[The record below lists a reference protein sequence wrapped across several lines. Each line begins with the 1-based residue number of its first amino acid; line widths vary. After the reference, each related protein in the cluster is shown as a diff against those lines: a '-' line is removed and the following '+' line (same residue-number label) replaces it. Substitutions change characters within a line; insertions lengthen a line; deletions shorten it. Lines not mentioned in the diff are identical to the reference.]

1 MTAQQTRLAR
11 VLANQETGNR
21 ASPLDVFRLA
31 RRQWLKGERLN
42 LAELAKQAG
51 IGRATLFRWIG
62 SKDLLVQEILW
73 SLYEPIFDQAVL
85 NTANFSGP
93 EHIVATHRRVMRDV
107 LLAEPM
113 QRFIQQ
119 DPEYAIRLLTSSSSL
134 LHERIVAK
142 TRQHLEAEVE
152 KGTLSL
158 PIPAQRFAEILTRI
172 NKSLMYSD
180 IAEDYS
186 QAIDEAC
193 TLMSLLLDRKIQ

>member
-1 MTAQQTRLAR
+1 MTAQPTRLAR
-11 VLANQETGNR
+11 VLAQEETGNR
-21 ASPLDVFRLA
+21 ATPLDVFRMA
-31 RRQWLKGERLN
+31 RGHWLKGERIN
-42 LAELAKQAG
+42 LAELAKEAG

-73 SLYEPIFDQAVL
+73 SLYEPIFDEAVIR
-85 NTANFSGP
+85 AGGSGP
-93 EHIVATHRRVMRDV
+93 EHVVETHRKVIRDV

-113 QRFIQQ
+113 QRFIQE
-119 DPEYAIRLLTSSSSL
+119 DPEYAIRLLTSSTSV
-134 LHERIVAK
+134 LHQRIVAK
-142 TRQHLEAEVE
+142 TREHLEAQVK
-152 KGTLSL
+152 KGALNL

-180 IAEDYS
+180 IADDYS

>member
-11 VLANQETGNR
+11 VLAQEESGNR
-21 ASPLDVFRLA
+21 ATPLDVFRLA
-31 RRQWLKGERLN
+31 RRHWLKGERLN
-42 LAELAKQAG
+42 LAELAKEAG

-73 SLYEPIFDQAVL
+73 SLYEPIFDEAVAAAGG
-85 NTANFSGP
+85 TGADHVVS
-93 EHIVATHRRVMRDV
+93 THRRVMREV

-113 QRFIQQ
+113 QRFIQE
-119 DPEYAIRLLTSSSSL
+119 DPEYAVRLLTSSSSV
-134 LHERIVAK
+134 LHQRTVAK
-142 TRQHLEAEVE
+142 TRQHLEDQVE
-152 KGTLSL
+152 KGVLNL

-193 TLMSLLLDRKIQ
+193 TLMGLLLDRKIQ

>member
-42 LAELAKQAG
+42 LAELAKQVG

-73 SLYEPIFDQAVL
+73 SLYEPIFDEA
-85 NTANFSGP
+85 TAGAGGSGP
-93 EHIVATHRRVMRDV
+93 DHVVKTHRRVMKDV

-113 QRFIQQ
+113 QRFIQE
-119 DPEYAIRLLTSSSSL
+119 DPEYAIRLLTSSTSV
-134 LHERIVAK
+134 LHQRIVAK
-142 TRQHLEAEVE
+142 TRQHLEVEVK

-193 TLMSLLLDRKIQ
+193 TLMSLLLDRKTQ